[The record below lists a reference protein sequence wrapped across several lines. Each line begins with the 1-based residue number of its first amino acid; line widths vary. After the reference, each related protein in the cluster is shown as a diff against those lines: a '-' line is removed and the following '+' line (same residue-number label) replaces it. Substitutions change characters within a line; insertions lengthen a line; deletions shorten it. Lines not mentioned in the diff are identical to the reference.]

1 MIACKIPKIMEK
13 KKENSREV
21 LYKKSIFHTDIMTER
36 TKGREELQNP
46 KKKETIQ
53 RKAFLY

>member
-1 MIACKIPKIMEK
+1 MQDPKNNGK